1 MLTAASAALARSEEP
16 PMQDDETDA
25 GPVGTPHV
33 PVMEGQ
39 VVEGLCPRPGA
50 RLVDATVG
58 AGGHAAALLAAAPE
72 TTLLGLDRD
81 PVALDVARRRLA
93 PFGDRVRLRRASF
106 ATLSEEVAAE
116 GWPTVDAVL
125 LDLGVS
131 SLQLDDPSRG
141 FSFRARGPLDMRM
154 GPDAGRTADEI
165 VNTWPEGDLADLIAR
180 LGEEPRA
187 RRIARAIVRQR
198 PIGNTEELA
207 TLVASAAAASR
218 RPGHHPATRTFQ
230 AIRMAVNDEVAQLE
244 AVLADGWAL
253 LAPGGRFGV
262 LAFHSLED
270 RRVKAAFRRWAA
282 SCLCPPG
289 LPECRCGWTRR
300 VRLVRGRALRPDEG
314 ETGRNR
320 RARSARWRVVE
331 RVPEAS

>member
-1 MLTAASAALARSEEP
+1 MLMAASAALARSEEP
-16 PMQDDETDA
+16 PMQEDETDT

-58 AGGHAAALLAAAPE
+58 AGGHAAALLAAAPD

-81 PVALDVARRRLA
+81 PVALDLARRRLA
-93 PFGDRVRLRRASF
+93 PFGDRVHLRRASF
-106 ATLSEEVAAE
+106 GALREVLVAE
-116 GWPTVDAVL
+116 GWPAVDAIL

-131 SLQLDDPSRG
+131 SLQLDEPGRG

-154 GPDAGRTADEI
+154 GPDAALAAGEI
-165 VNTWPEGDLADLIAR
+165 VNGWTEGELADLIAR

-187 RRIARAIVRQR
+187 RRIARAIVRER
-198 PIGNTEELA
+198 PIDDTEQLA
-207 TLVASAAAASR
+207 AVVAAAAPAR
-218 RPGHHPATRTFQ
+218 RPGRHPATRTFQ
-230 AIRMAVNDEVAQLE
+230 AIRMAVNDELAQLE
-244 AVLADGWAL
+244 AVLADGWTS
-253 LAPGGRFGV
+253 LAAGGRFGV
-262 LAFHSLED
+262 LAYHSLED
-270 RRVKAAFRRWAA
+270 RRVKEAFRRWAA
-282 SCLCPPG
+282 TCLCPPG

-300 VRLVRGRALRPDEG
+300 VRIVYARVRRPE
-314 ETGRNR
+314 EAEIGRNR

-331 RVPEAS
+331 RIPEAP

>member
-16 PMQDDETDA
+16 PMQDDETDT
-25 GPVGTPHV
+25 GPVGTAHV

-58 AGGHAAALLAAAPE
+58 AGGHAAALLAAAPD

-81 PVALDVARRRLA
+81 PVALAIARERLA

-106 ATLSEEVAAE
+106 GALAEVLATE
-116 GWPTVDAVL
+116 GWSTVDAVL

-131 SLQLDDPSRG
+131 SLQLDEPSRG

-154 GPDAGRTADEI
+154 GPDADQAAEQI
-165 VNTWPEGDLADLIAR
+165 VNTWPEGELADLIAR

-187 RRIARAIVRQR
+187 RRIARAIVRAR
-198 PIGNTEELA
+198 PIEDTERLA
-207 TLVASAAAASR
+207 AVVAAAAPSG
-218 RPGHHPATRTFQ
+218 RPGRHPATRTFQ
-230 AIRMAVNDEVAQLE
+230 AIRMVVNDELGQLE
-244 AVLADGWAL
+244 AVLAEGWSL
-253 LAPGGRFGV
+253 LAAGGRFGI
-262 LAFHSLED
+262 LAYHSLED
-270 RRVKAAFRRWAA
+270 RRVKQAFRRWAS

-300 VRLVRGRALRPDEG
+300 VRVVRARAGRPEAG
-314 ETGRNR
+314 EVVRNR

-331 RVPEAS
+331 RIAEVP